1 MGTYAS
7 CTSVNLLLY
16 ERTTLRTAL
25 GPAQIGERLA
35 RNVQPA
41 KWFTWTKSNASPFQ
55 GRIDPSAFQENTG
68 SPFAERSRRAF
79 KIMVMPKGRD
89 SFAPVIEG
97 HLASMPEG
105 TQLRLTFHLHLFPF
119 AFLVFW
125 TFMVNHSGGPLLVN
139 IVVSAFMWGICA
151 VFFNVGRRR
160 AKALLL
166 ELLEGT
172 EVE

>member
-1 MGTYAS
+1 MRTYAS

-16 ERTTLRTAL
+16 ERTALRTAL

-41 KWFTWTKSNASPFQ
+41 KWFPWTNSNASPFL
-55 GRIDPSAFQENTG
+55 GRIDPSAFQENAA
-68 SPFAERSRRAF
+68 SPFADHSRGAF
-79 KIMVMPKGRD
+79 KIMVTPKGRD
-89 SFAPVIEG
+89 SFVPVIEG

-105 TQLRLTFHLHLFPF
+105 TRLRLTFRLHLFTV

-125 TFMVNHSGGPLLVN
+125 TFMVNHLGGSLLVK
-139 IVVSAFMWGICA
+139 IVISAFMWGMCL

-160 AKALLL
+160 AKTFLL